1 MLTLTSALTS
11 HCGLDAHVEDHQ
23 WYLYCFHL
31 CASSFIEFAREY
43 KLYRSNGDPNVSAI
57 NYPLDLSV

>member
-1 MLTLTSALTS
+1 MLMLTSALNL

-31 CASSFIEFAREY
+31 WASLVEFGKEY

-57 NYPLDLSV
+57 NYPLDW